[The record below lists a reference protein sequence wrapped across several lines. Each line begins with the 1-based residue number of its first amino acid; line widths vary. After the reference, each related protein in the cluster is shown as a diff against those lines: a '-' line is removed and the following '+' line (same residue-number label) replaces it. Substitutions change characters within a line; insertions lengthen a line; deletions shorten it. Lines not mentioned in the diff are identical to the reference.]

1 MLADSAVLSAG
12 GTPGSRVLCLLSG
25 DLLLLALHFVLLVD
39 QVLAVGEVRV
49 DLCEGGTV
57 VLGDPGVLEHVGHLG
72 AGRRVKLQEARDQV
86 FEFFREIVC
95 AVRLIFGVRFPEEIG
110 TVRTDQ
116 SIERVCGLSSRERR
130 VLGEHNEKND
140 GCSEQVN

>member
-25 DLLLLALHFVLLVD
+25 DFLLLALHFVLLVD

-49 DLCEGGTV
+49 DLWEDGTV
-57 VLGDPGVLEHVGHLG
+57 VLGDPGVLEHVRHLG
-72 AGRRVKLQEARDQV
+72 AGGWVELQEARDQV

-95 AVRLIFGVRFPEEIG
+95 AVRLIFGVCFPEEIG

-116 SIERVCGLSSRERR
+116 SIERVCGLSSRERG

-140 GCSEQVN
+140 GCCEEVN